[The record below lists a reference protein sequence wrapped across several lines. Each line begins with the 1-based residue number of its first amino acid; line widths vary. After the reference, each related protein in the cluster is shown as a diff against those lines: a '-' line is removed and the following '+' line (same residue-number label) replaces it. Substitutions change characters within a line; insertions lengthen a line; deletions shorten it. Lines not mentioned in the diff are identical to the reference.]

1 MLGDVGMTRPSVDE
15 VSDRALVLYAFV
27 RRGTIEYVVTETGG
41 DPGRIR
47 QAEAARRETDDWLE
61 REGVWAAVLDTE
73 RSLLDAPSGS
83 WPREAVADAMWRK
96 EAFGSLLWALEHL
109 SEMPAYGLEFEQRRL
124 DEAVTRYGS
133 VAAFR
138 AEGRLRP
145 DDQIE
150 AAWLE
155 ADAWFGATEGRAG
168 EDAQVASVAAE
179 RFRALSWLRDRDAA
193 PA

>member
-1 MLGDVGMTRPSVDE
+1 MTRPTVDE
-15 VSDRALVLYAFV
+15 VSDRALVLYALV
-27 RRGTIEYVVTETGG
+27 RRATIEYVVAETEG
-41 DPGRIR
+41 DPSRIR
-47 QAEAARRETDDWLE
+47 QAEGARRETDDWLE
-61 REGVWAAVLDTE
+61 REGVWPAVTDVE
-73 RSLLDAPSGS
+73 RRLFEAPSGS

-96 EAFGSLLWALEHL
+96 EAFGTLLWALEHL
-109 SEMPAYGLEFEQRRL
+109 EAMPDYGLEFEQPRL

-133 VAAFR
+133 VAGFR
-138 AEGRLRP
+138 AAGRVRP
-145 DDQIE
+145 DEHLE

-168 EDAQVASVAAE
+168 DDAQVASAAAE